1 MIQIFCVVSW
11 WWQLHLWVDMWIGNT
26 FSQCHTHELKE
37 QSLSTGFYV
46 TCLCLWPVCCR
57 FHCFSR
63 CFLGCF
69 CLGCP
74 CWQLPMPTRRP
85 DHTRLQSSV
94 CMGGFRVYTISNGV
108 LDVLFHVSNHT
119 FQQSQSLFYVCGSM
133 PFPFSISI
141 ACQVK
146 ASQEDRNKFFK
157 STTSQ
162 QSPMTMMQHWN
173 KGPPTGTHL
182 HIPLTPKVL

>member
-1 MIQIFCVVSW
+1 MIQKPFCVVMMTIALVGW
-11 WWQLHLWVDMWIGNT
+11 YVDWEHFFSMPHPWIKGAKSEHRFLCDMVVFMASLLLVPLFFKV
-26 FSQCHTHELKE
+26 FSGL
-37 QSLSTGFYV
+37 F
-46 TCLCLWPVCCR
+46 
-57 FHCFSR
+57 F
-63 CFLGCF
+63 
-69 CLGCP
+69 LGCP
-74 CWQLPMPTRRP
+74 CWQLPMLTRRP

-141 ACQVK
+141 ACLVK
-146 ASQEDRNKFFK
+146 ASQEDRNNLFK

-162 QSPMTMMQHWN
+162 QPPMTVMQHWN